1 MENKLTK
8 RTWLNIIVFSFMGG
22 IAWNL
27 ENMYFNTFLYD
38 SIYEGVSKSQLE
50 AWGIMAPS
58 TAVSRMV
65 ALSAITAVA
74 TTFIMGTLSEKM
86 KKRKVFISVGYIVW
100 GFITAAFG
108 FISKGNIAALF
119 GLDNEANILLYT
131 IWAVI
136 IMDMVMTFMGSTSND
151 SAFNAWTT
159 DVTNPVVRP
168 KVETVL
174 LFVGLVAMLA
184 VMGVGS
190 GLCQSGIISYQVF
203 FLILGIIVS
212 ASGVFG
218 LFALQDPEIKG
229 EKTNSNYWSDLF
241 YGFRPS
247 VIKENSKL
255 YLALAA
261 ICVYNVAIQVFFP
274 YLFTYLGSVI
284 FPGADFRNIVTII
297 VAVLAVAGLA
307 AGIILLLK
315 ASGKDKTAAYIIT
328 IVLFIAGLAVLSTS
342 TNIVVV
348 LIGIAPTL
356 IGYVVLQIQLNASV
370 RDYIP
375 EDKVGLFQGIRMIF
389 FVLIPMVVGPWLGDI
404 AIRSS
409 NFTIM
414 EYGEPKEVPSTSM
427 FFYASIVALLIF
439 VPLFLLT
446 KKEPGADKNKK
457 KFIVAIV
464 ISVVVIVLFTLFKDF
479 MPAGGVVTSTDVTPT
494 DVIETTA
501 ALIQ

>member
-38 SIYEGVSKSQLE
+38 SIYEGVSNSKLAE
-50 AWGIMAPS
+50 WGIMAPS

-65 ALSAITAVA
+65 ALSAITAVV

-86 KKRKVFISVGYIVW
+86 KKRKVFISFGYIIW
-100 GFITAAFG
+100 GVITAAFG
-108 FISKGNIAALF
+108 FISKGNIASLF
-119 GLDNEANILLYT
+119 GLSDEANILLYT

-190 GLCQSGIISYQVF
+190 LCQGKVISYQVF
-203 FLILGIIVS
+203 FLGLGLIVS
-212 ASGVFG
+212 LSGVFG
-218 LFALQDPEIKG
+218 LFALKDPEIKG
-229 EKTNSNYWSDLF
+229 EKTNSNYWSNLF

-247 VIKENSKL
+247 VVKENSKL
-255 YLALAA
+255 YLVLAA
-261 ICVYNVAIQVFFP
+261 ICIYNIAIQVFFP
-274 YLFTYLGSVI
+274 YLFVYLESVI
-284 FPGADFRNIVTII
+284 IPGAVFDAKTII

-307 AGIILLLK
+307 AGVILLLK
-315 ASGKDKTAAYIIT
+315 ASGKDKVAAYIVT
-328 IVLFIAGLAVLSTS
+328 IVLLIAGLAVLSTS
-342 TNIVVV
+342 TNIIIV

-356 IGYVVLQIQLNASV
+356 IGYVVLQIQLNAAV
-370 RDYIP
+370 RDHIP

-409 NFTIM
+409 NFTII
-414 EYGEPKEVPSTSM
+414 EYGEPKAVPSTSM

-439 VPLFLLT
+439 VPLFLLS
-446 KKEPGADKNKK
+446 KKEPGSDKNKS
-457 KFIVAIV
+457 KFIVAIIVSVAV
-464 ISVVVIVLFTLFKDF
+464 IIILTLVKDF
-479 MPAGGVVTSTDVTPT
+479 IPAGAIVTPTDVTPT

-501 ALIQ
+501 ALVQ

>member
-27 ENMYFNTFLYD
+27 ENMYFNTFLFDSVYD
-38 SIYEGVSKSQLE
+38 GVSKAKLE
-50 AWGIMAPS
+50 EWGIMAPT
-58 TAVSRMV
+58 TAISRMV
-65 ALSAITAVA
+65 ALSAITAVV

-100 GFITAAFG
+100 GVITASFG
-108 FISKGNIAALF
+108 FISKENIAALF
-119 GLDNEANILLYT
+119 GLSDDAKILLFT
-131 IWAVI
+131 VWAVI

-168 KVETVL
+168 TVETVL
-174 LFVGLVAMLA
+174 LFVGLFSMLA

-190 GLCQSGIISYQVF
+190 LCQADVVSYQVF
-203 FLILGIIVS
+203 FLGLGIIVS
-212 ASGVFG
+212 LSGVFG
-218 LFALQDPEIKG
+218 LFALKDPEIKG

-247 VIKENSKL
+247 VVKENSML

-261 ICVYNVAIQVFFP
+261 ICIYNIAIQVFFP
-274 YLFTYLGSVI
+274 YLFVYLGSVI
-284 FPGADFRNIVTII
+284 LPGAVFDVKTIVI
-297 VAVLAVAGLA
+297 AVLAVSGLA
-307 AGIILLLK
+307 AGVILLLK
-315 ASGKDKTAAYIIT
+315 ASGKNKVNAYIIT

-342 TNIVVV
+342 TNIAVV

-404 AIRSS
+404 ACRTS
-409 NFTIM
+409 NFTII
-414 EYGEPKEVPSTSM
+414 EYGEEKLVPSTSM
-427 FFYASIVALLIF
+427 FVYAAIVALLIF
-439 VPLFLLT
+439 VPLYLLMR
-446 KKEPGADKNKK
+446 KDEKGSGNNKNK
-457 KFIVAIV
+457 FIPAIIVAVITIIV
-464 ISVVVIVLFTLFKDF
+464 AAVVVNLIGNG
-479 MPAGGVVTSTDVTPT
+479 AAAPT
-494 DVIETTA
+494 DILPSDVAETTA
-501 ALIQ
+501 ALMQ

>member
-27 ENMYFNTFLYD
+27 ENMYFNTFLFDSVYD
-38 SIYEGVSKSQLE
+38 GVSKAKLE
-50 AWGIMAPS
+50 EWGIMAPT
-58 TAVSRMV
+58 TAISRMV
-65 ALSAITAVA
+65 ALSAITAVV

-100 GFITAAFG
+100 GVITASFG
-108 FISKGNIAALF
+108 FISKENIASVF
-119 GLDNEANILLYT
+119 GISDDAKILLFT
-131 IWAVI
+131 VWAVI
-136 IMDMVMTFMGSTSND
+136 LMDMVMTFMGSTSND

-168 KVETVL
+168 TVETVL
-174 LFVGLVAMLA
+174 LFVGLFAMLA

-190 GLCQSGIISYQVF
+190 LCQADVVSYQVF
-203 FLILGIIVS
+203 FLGLGIIVS
-212 ASGVFG
+212 LSGVFG
-218 LFALQDPEIKG
+218 LFALKDPEIKG

-247 VIKENSKL
+247 VVKENSML

-261 ICVYNVAIQVFFP
+261 ICIYNIAIQVFFP
-274 YLFTYLGSVI
+274 YLFVYLGSVI
-284 FPGADFRNIVTII
+284 LPGAVFDVKTIV

-307 AGIILLLK
+307 AGVILILK
-315 ASGKDKTAAYIIT
+315 ASGKNKVNAYIIT
-328 IVLFIAGLAVLSTS
+328 IVLFIVGLSILSTS
-342 TNIVVV
+342 TNVAIV

-404 AIRSS
+404 ACRTS
-409 NFTIM
+409 NFTII
-414 EYGEPKEVPSTSM
+414 EYGEEKLVPSTSM
-427 FFYASIVALLIF
+427 FFYAAIVALLIF
-439 VPLFLLT
+439 VPLYILMGKGENT
-446 KKEPGADKNKK
+446 GKNNKG
-457 KFIVAIV
+457 KFVPAIIVAV
-464 ISVVVIVLFTLFKDF
+464 ITVVVAAIVVKIFGNIGVS
-479 MPAGGVVTSTDVTPT
+479 PAE
-494 DVIETTA
+494 VIPSDIVETTA

>member
-8 RTWLNIIVFSFMGG
+8 RTWLNLIVFSFMGG

-38 SIYEGVSKSQLE
+38 SIYDGVSKAQLSE
-50 AWGIMAPS
+50 WGIMAPS

-100 GFITAAFG
+100 GLITASFG

-119 GLDNEANILLYT
+119 GLEGEANILLYT

-190 GLCQSGIISYQVF
+190 LCQADVVSYKMF

-218 LFALQDPEIKG
+218 LFALKDPEIKG

-247 VIKENSKL
+247 VVKENAML

-261 ICVYNVAIQVFFP
+261 ICIYNIAIQVFFP
-274 YLFTYLGSVI
+274 YLFVYLGSVI
-284 FPGADFRNIVTII
+284 IPGAVFDIKTII
-297 VAVLAVAGLA
+297 VAVLAVAGLL

-315 ASGKDKTAAYIIT
+315 ASGKNKVTAYIIT
-328 IVLFIAGLAVLSTS
+328 IVLFVAGLAILSTS

-389 FVLIPMVVGPWLGDI
+389 FVLIPMIVGPALGDI

-409 NFTIM
+409 NFTII

-427 FFYASIVALLIF
+427 FFYAAIVALFIF

-446 KKEPGADKNKK
+446 RKEPGADKSKK
-457 KFIVAIV
+457 KFIVAIL
-464 ISVVVIVLFTLFKDF
+464 ISVATVVLFTLLKDF
-479 MPAGGVVTSTDVTPT
+479 MPAGAILTPTDATPT

>member
-27 ENMYFNTFLYD
+27 ENMYFNTFLFDSVYD
-38 SIYEGVSKSQLE
+38 GVSKAKLE
-50 AWGIMAPS
+50 EWGIMAPT
-58 TAVSRMV
+58 TAISRMV
-65 ALSAITAVA
+65 ALSAITAVV

-100 GFITAAFG
+100 GVITASFG
-108 FISKGNIAALF
+108 FISKENIASLF
-119 GLDNEANILLYT
+119 GLSDDAKILLFT
-131 IWAVI
+131 VWAVI

-168 KVETVL
+168 TVETVL
-174 LFVGLVAMLA
+174 LFVGLFAMLA

-190 GLCQSGIISYQVF
+190 LCQADVVSYQVF
-203 FLILGIIVS
+203 FLGLGVIVS
-212 ASGVFG
+212 LSGVFG
-218 LFALQDPEIKG
+218 LFALKDPEIKG

-247 VIKENSKL
+247 VVKENSML

-261 ICVYNVAIQVFFP
+261 ICIYNIAIQVFFP
-274 YLFTYLGSVI
+274 YLFVYLGSVI
-284 FPGADFRNIVTII
+284 LPGAVFDTKTII

-307 AGIILLLK
+307 AGVILLLK
-315 ASGKDKTAAYIIT
+315 ASGKDKVKAYIIT
-328 IVLFIAGLAVLSTS
+328 IVLFIAGLSVLSTS
-342 TNIVVV
+342 TNIAIV
-348 LIGIAPTL
+348 LMGIAPTL

-404 AIRSS
+404 ACRTS
-409 NFTIM
+409 NFTII
-414 EYGEPKEVPSTSM
+414 EYGEEKLVPSTSM
-427 FFYASIVALLIF
+427 FFYAAVVALLIF
-439 VPLFLLT
+439 VPLYLLMGKSEGDGKT
-446 KKEPGADKNKK
+446 NKS
-457 KFIVAIV
+457 KFIPAIIVAV
-464 ISVVVIVLFTLFKDF
+464 ITVIAAAVVVNLLGSGT
-479 MPAGGVVTSTDVTPT
+479 APT
-494 DVIETTA
+494 DVLPSDIVETTA
-501 ALIQ
+501 ALMQ